1 MIELL
6 LPYGFD
12 TLEYSRVKATI
23 GICTLA
29 DYYVAKKF
37 QHPCGLDGGWYP
49 PGTSMGGLQ
58 RRSVGLSSGLW
69 CSAFTISTLGSL
81 KVVAIQLA
89 SSVRLLPVDRC
100 HIVIRIPQYL
110 TSYHTTNSGS
120 SNPCTSWYC
129 QGE

>member
-12 TLEYSRVKATI
+12 TLEYSWVKATI

-29 DYYVAKKF
+29 DYYVAKKL

-58 RRSVGLSSGLW
+58 RRSVGLSSGQPLRSW
-69 CSAFTISTLGSL
+69 P
-81 KVVAIQLA
+81 
-89 SSVRLLPVDRC
+89 R
-100 HIVIRIPQYL
+100 VIRPAFFC
-110 TSYHTTNSGS
+110 SYFLSFGVAVI
-120 SNPCTSWYC
+120 YIFIYIYIYIYVYI
-129 QGE
+129 